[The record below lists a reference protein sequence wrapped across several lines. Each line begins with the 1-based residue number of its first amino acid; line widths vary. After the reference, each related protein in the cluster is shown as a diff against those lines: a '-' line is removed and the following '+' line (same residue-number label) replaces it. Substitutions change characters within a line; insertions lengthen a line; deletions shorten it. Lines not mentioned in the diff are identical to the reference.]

1 MKVWGCFYMK
11 EFNIVEQV
19 EKAATAQSSIAL
31 LNYSTTLSERSCS
44 LSEEWAGN
52 AFHLMKAFAY
62 FFCYAIQCKVF
73 ASRESIEDRKRVL
86 SVCYLPFSGSQTPA
100 LSLAW
105 GICLRTVMGTSPSGC
120 SSLPP
125 PLLLVELE
133 LCSLIKHISELPP
146 ISSKISTCW
155 PLWTVI
161 SREPG
166 VATWSATTHVVSM
179 ELCQH
184 KNFKTWANLF

>member
-1 MKVWGCFYMK
+1 MLLY
-11 EFNIVEQV
+11 EHIVQYCWTSR
-19 EKAATAQSSIAL
+19 KSSASTIFHRITEL
-31 LNYSTTLSERSCS
+31 L
-44 LSEEWAGN
+44 
-52 AFHLMKAFAY
+52 HY
-62 FFCYAIQCKVF
+62 FLRTKLQFVGRVSWQRFSFDEGFCLLFLLCNTMQVF
-73 ASRESIEDRKRVL
+73 APRESIEDRKRVL